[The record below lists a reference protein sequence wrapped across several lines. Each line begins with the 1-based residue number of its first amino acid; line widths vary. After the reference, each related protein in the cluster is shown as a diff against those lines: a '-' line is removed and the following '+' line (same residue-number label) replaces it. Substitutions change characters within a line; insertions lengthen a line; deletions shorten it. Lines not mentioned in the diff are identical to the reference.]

1 MLSSREIIKISRK
14 RRMEIRQSAINSNIK
29 PRKEK
34 LQYRIQERK
43 LKSRFLKALKSNQ
56 GWRFE
61 KSSKIVIENN
71 P

>member
-56 GWRFE
+56 G
-61 KSSKIVIENN
+61 
-71 P
+71 